1 MNIREIAKKAGV
13 SVATVS
19 RVLNDSTNVSE
30 STREKVKKI
39 LQTYN
44 FQIDPA
50 AKRLANKKKDIRI
63 FAMVSGRIS
72 KMIKSGKEGFYS
84 NVVTGIRDR
93 AAIEGVK
100 IDFVEMEENLAESK
114 LKDVDGTLLV
124 GSDTKVEQVQFLK
137 SINMPLVLVDQ
148 YLPTVK
154 VDCVLSNGY
163 DGACYA
169 VDYLISHGLKN
180 IIHIHGFL
188 NHFSFK
194 DRYNGYVSVMEKHG
208 LLPRTYEYN
217 DETPED
223 MKPLF
228 EKILGTIGKPE
239 AVFTSNDTIAIKAIE
254 TASMFGLNVPADIS
268 VIGFDGIEA
277 GRKFIP
283 SLTTLKIPT
292 HEMGSLA
299 LKRLIDIV
307 YGQDIY
313 PIKISLFTEFIKGN
327 SSK

>member
-44 FQIDPA
+44 FQADPE
-50 AKRLANKKKDIRI
+50 AKRLAVKKKGVRVIAMINARI
-63 FAMVSGRIS
+63 KKTLHQESD
-72 KMIKSGKEGFYS
+72 GFYS
-84 NVVTGIRDR
+84 RVLAGIRD
-93 AAIEGVK
+93 AATAQAVQVE
-100 IDFVEMEENLAESK
+100 FVEMESHLKESFVRN
-114 LKDVDGTLLV
+114 VDGILMV
-124 GSDTKVEQVQFLK
+124 GSDTTLEEVNFIRELK
-137 SINMPLVLVDQ
+137 IPLVLVDQ
-148 YLPTVK
+148 YLPTIK
-154 VDCVLSNGY
+154 VDCVISNGY

-169 VDYLISHGLKN
+169 VNYLIAKGFKR

-217 DETPED
+217 DEIMED
-223 MKPLF
+223 MVPLF
-228 EKILGTIGKPE
+228 NKILNTVGVPE
-239 AVFTSNDTIAIKAIE
+239 AIFTSNDPIAMKAVGTLSKLGI
-254 TASMFGLNVPADIS
+254 NVPQEVS
-268 VIGFDGIEA
+268 VIGFDGIEEA
-277 GRKFIP
+277 RKFEP
-283 SLTTLKIPT
+283 SISTLKVPM

-299 LKRLIDIV
+299 LKRLMDVV
-307 YGQDIY
+307 YDQDIY
-313 PIKISLFTEFIKGN
+313 PIKISLFTEFIRGN